1 MIDIEADLADVFYA
15 PGGDFAHE
23 FIRQRPGVADKT
35 VSGIP
40 ASEELESLSNRALAT
55 QRQLLLPASAA
66 IVRDDTLTASTA
78 IHQWGTAAGDTFKVL
93 DLERVADGSEVLAH
107 IGKAGTP

>member
-1 MIDIEADLADVFYA
+1 MIDIEADLASVFYA
-15 PGGDFAHE
+15 PGDFAHE
-23 FIRQRPGVADKT
+23 FVRQRPGVASKT

-66 IVRDDTLTASTA
+66 VMRDDTLTASAA
-78 IHQWGTAAGDTFKVL
+78 IPQWGSAAGDTFRVL
-93 DLERVADGSEVLAH
+93 DIERVADGAEVLAH
-107 IGKAGTP
+107 IGKAGAP

>member
-1 MIDIEADLADVFYA
+1 MIDIEADLATVFYA
-15 PGGDFAHE
+15 PGDFAHE

-78 IHQWGTAAGDTFKVL
+78 IPQWGTAAGDAFRVL
-93 DLERVADGSEVLAH
+93 DLERVADGAEVLAH

>member
-1 MIDIEADLADVFYA
+1 MIDIEADLASVFYA
-15 PGGDFAHE
+15 HGDFAHE
-23 FIRQRPGVADKT
+23 FVRQRPGVADKT

-66 IVRDDTLTASTA
+66 VMRDDTLTASTA
-78 IHQWGTAAGDTFKVL
+78 IPQWGSAAGDMFKVL
-93 DLERVADGSEVLAH
+93 DLERVADGAEVLAH
-107 IGKAGTP
+107 IGKAGTA